1 MFEAPTNNPHGAKFY
16 GTAAVSN
23 VLFQDTNG
31 NGWLGEGCGKCY
43 KLTGTSNT
51 PGYSGVETT
60 LVLKAA
66 NYCPPENPLC
76 SGNNAHF
83 DIAGKNKKACVWF
96 AMCQINA
103 RQCTPC
109 IIFRFSSIPT
119 ILTIFL

>member
-76 SGNNAHF
+76 NGNNAHF
-83 DIAGKNKKACVWF
+83 DIAGKKKEFVCNVK
-96 AMCQINA
+96 INTW
-103 RQCTPC
+103 QCAH
-109 IIFRFSSIPT
+109 IFCFSSIP
-119 ILTIFL
+119 IIFTIFL